1 MGDQK
6 CYRYEQN
13 GAVLMLT
20 FDYNPTTRK
29 LLLNTEDLNL
39 FNRIRKHFSV
49 VNDAARYGRRY
60 GRYIP
65 HRKYAITTAGA
76 CEIGLYWEIKKFLG
90 KEETAVSDK
99 LQKVLKVG
107 KDIPLY
113 KDFAFDLREYQEDV
127 VKKALKIG
135 RGTCVLGT
143 GAGKT
148 FTTAALIENYYRDSK
163 DRDTFKCIV
172 LVPDLGLVTQTYDEF
187 LNCGIS
193 FKLTKWTGKTKPDL
207 TANVIICNIGI
218 VQSRFEENDWLKH
231 IDLFIVDECHKIKA
245 SNKISKIVSR
255 VRTPNK
261 YGFTGTLPENNL
273 DRWSIIGKLGPVIY
287 EKTSYELRLE
297 DYLANVAVKVL
308 NLEYNTPPPY
318 NTNNYYR
325 EELDFIYESAFRNDF
340 LTKLCDKL
348 DNNTLILVNHIKHGE
363 LLEEYLN
370 TLLNKQVY
378 FIRGEVEV
386 EKREKIKKIMETDT
400 NVVCIAISA
409 IFSTGINIK
418 NLHNIIFASGGK
430 SFIRTVQSIGRGLR
444 KHTLKSKLLIFDV
457 GDRLRYG
464 IRHCEKRKEIY
475 DTEKI
480 KYTETNIVEKQ

>member
-1 MGDQK
+1 
-6 CYRYEQN
+6 
-13 GAVLMLT
+13 MLT
-20 FDYNPTTRK
+20 FDYNPSTRK
-29 LLLNTEDLNL
+29 LLLKTEDLDL
-39 FNRIRKHFSV
+39 FNRVREHFSIE
-49 VNDAARYGRRY
+49 NDAARYGRRY

-65 HRKYAITTAGA
+65 RRKYAITGAGA
-76 CEIGLYWEIKKFLG
+76 CEVGLYWEIKKYLD
-90 KEETAVSDK
+90 KVDTTVSDK

-107 KDIPLY
+107 KDIELY

-127 VKKALKIG
+127 VKRALKIG

-148 FTTAALIENYYRDSK
+148 FATAALIENYFRDSK

-187 LNCGIS
+187 LNCGTT
-193 FKLTKWTGKTKPDL
+193 FKVTKWTGKTKPDL

-231 IDLFIVDECHKIKA
+231 IDLLIVDECHKIKA

-255 VRTPNK
+255 IRTPNK

-273 DRWSIIGKLGPVIY
+273 DKWSIIGKLGPVIY
-287 EKTSYELRLE
+287 EKTSYELRVE

-308 NLEYNTPPPY
+308 NLEYNTVPRY
-318 NTNNYYR
+318 DTDDHYR
-325 EELDFIYESAFRNDF
+325 GELDFIYENPFRNEF

-363 LLEEYLN
+363 LLKEYLDKLV
-370 TLLNKQVY
+370 TKQVY
-378 FIRGEVEV
+378 FIRGEVDV
-386 EKREKIKKIMETDT
+386 EERDKIKKIMETDT
-400 NVVCIAISA
+400 NVVCVAISA

-418 NLHNIIFASGGK
+418 ILHNIIFASGGK

-444 KHTLKSKLLIFDV
+444 KHDLKSKLIIFDV
-457 GDRLRYG
+457 CDRLRYG

-475 DTEKI
+475 EKEKI
-480 KYTETNIVEKQ
+480 KFTETNIIEK

>member
-1 MGDQK
+1 
-6 CYRYEQN
+6 
-13 GAVLMLT
+13 MLT
-20 FDYNPTTRK
+20 FDYNTSNRK
-29 LLLNTEDLNL
+29 IQLRTDDQDL
-39 FNRIRKHFSV
+39 FDQIREHFSV
-49 VNDAARYGRRY
+49 ENEGARFARYRGRFAAR
-60 GRYIP
+60 
-65 HRKYAITTAGA
+65 RKYAITGGGA
-76 CEIGLYWEIKKFLG
+76 CEVGLYWEIRQYLI
-90 KEETAVSDK
+90 KEQVTVDIKIADK

-107 KDIPLY
+107 KDIDLF
-113 KDFAFDLREYQEDV
+113 KEFAFDLREYQEDV
-127 VKKALKIG
+127 IKKALKLG

-148 FTTAALIENYYRDSK
+148 FTTAALIENYFRNSPDK
-163 DRDTFKCIV
+163 DTFKCVV

-187 LNCGIS
+187 LNCGIT

-231 IDLFIVDECHKIKA
+231 VDLFIVDECHKIKA

-273 DRWSIIGKLGPVIY
+273 DKWSIIGKLGPVIY
-287 EKTSYELRLE
+287 EKSSYELRME
-297 DYLANVAVKVL
+297 DYLANVHVKIL
-308 NLEYNTPPPY
+308 NLQYIRGPRYNSDDA
-318 NTNNYYR
+318 YR
-325 EELDFIYESAFRNDF
+325 EELDFIYESDFRNKF
-340 LTKLCDKL
+340 LAKLCGKL

-363 LLEEYLN
+363 LLKVYLD
-370 TLLNKQVY
+370 TLTTKQVY

-386 EKREKIKKIMETDT
+386 EEREKIKKIMETDT

-430 SFIRTVQSIGRGLR
+430 SFVRTVQSIGRGLR
-444 KHTLKSKLLIFDV
+444 KHLSKNKLIIFDV
-457 GDRLRYG
+457 CDRLRYG

-475 DTEKI
+475 DIEKI
-480 KYTETNIVEKQ
+480 KYTETNIVEK